1 MKKIVDK
8 TIKTGLCSDCRRMR
22 IMILYSNIPN
32 VIDTM
37 YSFCGIN
44 GKMCSYQEHCSKYM
58 EKDNKDDNLSLKEAC
73 ERMDDFVEVCQNIEE
88 EEEKYKEREES
99 VMKNKNEVTKEVY
112 IANLRRF
119 AEGLIKNA
127 DKYVGDIQECK
138 NINIS
143 LNFDRDGIPSMK
155 VTKEKIIVG
164 GDK

>member
-1 MKKIVDK
+1 MKKTKDI

-22 IMILYSNIPN
+22 IMIAYSNIPN

-44 GKMCSYQEHCSKYM
+44 GKMCSHQEHCSKYM
-58 EKDNKDDNLSLKEAC
+58 PKDNKDDNLSLKEAC
-73 ERMDDFVEVCQNIEE
+73 ERK
-88 EEEKYKEREES
+88 EKEKEREES
-99 VMKNKNEVTKEVY
+99 VMNNKNEVTKEVY
-112 IANLRRF
+112 VANLRRF
-119 AEGLIKNA
+119 AEDLIKHA
-127 DKYVGDIQECK
+127 DKYVGDIHECK